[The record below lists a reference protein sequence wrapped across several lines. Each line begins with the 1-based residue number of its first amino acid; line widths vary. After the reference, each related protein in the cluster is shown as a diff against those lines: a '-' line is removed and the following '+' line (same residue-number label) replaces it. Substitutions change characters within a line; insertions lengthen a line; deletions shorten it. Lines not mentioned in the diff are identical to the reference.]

1 MNFNS
6 TEGFRL
12 SLPFQIRERVP
23 VPGSSVVIRDSPC
36 APNENVW
43 FDKNEPRVREQ
54 SDRDSSS
61 DSIFYYLL
69 ESKEGT
75 ESLRLP
81 FFM

>member
-23 VPGSSVVIRDSPC
+23 VLDSSVVIRDSPC

-54 SDRDSSS
+54 SDRDSNS

>member
-1 MNFNS
+1 M
-6 TEGFRL
+6 
-12 SLPFQIRERVP
+12 
-23 VPGSSVVIRDSPC
+23 PGSSVVIRDSPS
-36 APNENVW
+36 APNEKVW

-54 SDRDSSS
+54 SDRDSNS

-69 ESKEGT
+69 EYKERT